1 MNKKD
6 FLSKLY
12 IVVFMGMLLSLSVLM
27 PFSKSDMDKEKREA
41 AKLPKLVKEN
51 KINLDFFN
59 ELTDYF
65 SDNFAFRQELS
76 TADAM
81 IKAKVFK
88 TSNQERVVLGKDGWL
103 YYSESMHDY
112 LGEDVMSEREIHS
125 VARVL
130 YLLQENC
137 ETKGVSFLFAIAPN
151 KNSLYPQFMPD
162 NYIKT
167 DEPTNFERLRNEM
180 LSYDINFV
188 DLHDAFL
195 KDERIMYH
203 RWDSH
208 WNNEGATFAVDLL
221 FDNLSKEHYD
231 YTEEPYKIEASHR
244 GDLYNILYPAL
255 DALDDNFIYEKE
267 HEYTYVN
274 DVKSTE
280 DPIILTQNSGAEGSL
295 VMFRDSYGNAT
306 IPYIADEYQ
315 RGFFSKGQPVD
326 LDQTTYQNA
335 DTVMYEIVERNIP
348 WIIEYLPYMDAPRR
362 ELSDYMEKDDKAEAV
377 EIIDNSK
384 TTINK
389 EDRGNR
395 ILVYGNVDES
405 YIDAASL
412 IFVKIVSA
420 DGEIVFEATPASFDK
435 VKEHKEAE
443 FAYGAYINKDELPD
457 AYEIM
462 IVTEYKGKLYGF
474 ED

>member
-6 FLSKLY
+6 ILSKLY
-12 IVVFMGMLLSLSVLM
+12 IVIFMGMLLSLSVLM

-76 TADAM
+76 TADAL

-112 LGEDVMSEREIHS
+112 LGEDLMSEREIHS
-125 VARVL
+125 AARVL

-137 ETKGVSFLFAIAPN
+137 EAKGVSFLFTIAPN
-151 KNSLYPQFMPD
+151 KNSLYPEFMPD
-162 NYIKT
+162 NYIKS
-167 DEPTNFERLRNEM
+167 DKPTNFERLRNDM
-180 LSYDINFV
+180 LSCDINFV
-188 DLHDAFL
+188 DLHTAFL
-195 KDERIMYH
+195 NDERIMYH
-203 RWDSH
+203 KWDSH

-221 FDNLSKEHYD
+221 LDELSKEHYD

-244 GDLYNILYPAL
+244 GDLYNILYPSL

-280 DPIILTQNSGAEGSL
+280 DPIILTQNPGAEGSL

-335 DTVMYEIVERNIP
+335 DTVIYEIVERNIP

-362 ELSDYMEKDDKAEAV
+362 ELSDYTEKDYKAEGV

-384 TTINK
+384 TTINI

-405 YIDAASL
+405 YIDDTSL
-412 IFVKIVSA
+412 IFVKVVSS
-420 DGEIVFEATPASFDK
+420 DGEIVFEATPASFEK
-435 VKEHKEAE
+435 VEEHKEAE
-443 FAYGAYINKDELPD
+443 FVYGAYISKDELPD
-457 AYEIM
+457 DYEIM
-462 IVTEYKGKLYGF
+462 IVTESKDKLYGF
-474 ED
+474 ME

>member
-6 FLSKLY
+6 ILSKLY
-12 IVVFMGMLLSLSVLM
+12 IVIFMGMLLSLSVLM

-76 TADAM
+76 TADAL

-112 LGEDVMSEREIHS
+112 LGEDLMSEREIHS
-125 VARVL
+125 AARVL

-137 ETKGVSFLFAIAPN
+137 EAKGVSFLFTIAPN
-151 KNSLYPQFMPD
+151 KNSLYPEFMPD
-162 NYIKT
+162 NYIRT

-180 LSYDINFV
+180 SSYDINFV
-188 DLHDAFL
+188 DLHAAFL
-195 KDERIMYH
+195 NDERIMYH

-221 FDNLSKEHYD
+221 LDELSKEHYD

-244 GDLYNILYPAL
+244 GDLYNILYPSL

-280 DPIILTQNSGAEGSL
+280 DPIILTQNSDAEGSL

-335 DTVMYEIVERNIP
+335 DTVIYEIVERNIP
-348 WIIEYLPYMDAPRR
+348 WIIEYLPYIDAPRR
-362 ELSDYMEKDDKAEAV
+362 ELSDYIDKEYKSEDV
-377 EIIDNSK
+377 EILDNSR

-412 IFVKIVSA
+412 IFVKVVSS
-420 DGEIVFEATPASFDK
+420 DGEIVFEATPASFEK
-435 VKEHKEAE
+435 VEEHKEAE

-457 AYEIM
+457 DYEIM
-462 IVTEYKGKLYGF
+462 IVTESKDKLYGF
-474 ED
+474 ME

>member
-125 VARVL
+125 AARVL